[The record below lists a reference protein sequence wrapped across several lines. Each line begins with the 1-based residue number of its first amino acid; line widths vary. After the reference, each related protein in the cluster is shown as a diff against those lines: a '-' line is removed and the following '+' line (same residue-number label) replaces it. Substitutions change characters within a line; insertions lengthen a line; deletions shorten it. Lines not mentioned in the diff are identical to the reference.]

1 MHYTYPADAGI
12 NPMPWM
18 EFAPDI
24 TYPAGAGINLGDGLD
39 LKQIEYLPRMRGDKP
54 QLLWVVLSYLLPTPQ
69 ARG

>member
-1 MHYTYPADAGI
+1 MHY
-12 NPMPWM
+12 
-18 EFAPDI
+18 